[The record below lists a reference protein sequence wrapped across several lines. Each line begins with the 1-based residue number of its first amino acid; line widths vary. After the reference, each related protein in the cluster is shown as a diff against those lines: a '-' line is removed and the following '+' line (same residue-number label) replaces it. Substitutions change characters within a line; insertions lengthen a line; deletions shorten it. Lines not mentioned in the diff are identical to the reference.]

1 MGDEVTADEEM
12 NKRMT
17 YEFDH
22 KMDRQRS
29 YYDFIMETAKRE
41 PLAAAEMLCTGLMR
55 GNRDTLQLGY
65 DLGAA
70 MIATLNQIPLTN
82 QQIGVLLNKI
92 AEPKPGIVDYGPTPR
107 A

>member
-1 MGDEVTADEEM
+1 MTADEEM
-12 NKRMT
+12 SKRMT

-29 YYDFIMETAKRE
+29 YYDFIMETAERE

-82 QQIGVLLNKI
+82 QQIGVLVNKI
-92 AEPKPGIVDYGPTPR
+92 AVPKPGIVDYGPTR
-107 A
+107 